1 MTNKPKTIEA
11 VRDDIISAIAEV
23 RAVARAE
30 RDDRRNHAADWLDG
44 LFVGVTDARGLRE
57 AAAEALALYGGL
69 GSFSDVGTAESARVV
84 DKLAGALQRGR
95 SWSPSGLSNQP
106 VAVRATAFIKPSR
119 WLHRPVRLVRYD
131 AYWADGRVDF
141 GVNLRRMM
149 HAVHTTDFAA
159 IDANVHAN
167 CPETGT
173 GQWVNEYGSVV
184 EGPTATEVPSANS
197 QGVRRK
203 YGVSRYQPNTKAN
216 RMWLLG
222 GGTAALGLGAFLT
235 TGPISD
241 GVAGFVGVLFCIFGL
256 ASLAGLIPKTYRPW

>member
-1 MTNKPKTIEA
+1 VTNKPKTIEA
-11 VRDDIISAIAEV
+11 VRDDVVSAIAEV

-30 RDDRRNHAADWLDG
+30 RDDRRNHTADWLDR
-44 LFVGVTDARGLRE
+44 LFVGVMDANGLRE
-57 AAAEALALYGGL
+57 AAAEALTLYGGM

-84 DKLAGALQRGR
+84 DNLAGALQRGR
-95 SWSPSGLSNQP
+95 SWSPSGLSDQP
-106 VAVRATAFIKPSR
+106 IAVRATAFIKPSR

-159 IDANVHAN
+159 IDASVHAN

-173 GQWVNEYGSVV
+173 GQWVDESGSVV
-184 EGPTATEVPSANS
+184 EGPAATEVPSANS
-197 QGVRRK
+197 QGARRK

-216 RMWLLG
+216 RMWRLG
-222 GGTAALGLGAFLT
+222 GGAAALGLGAFLT

-241 GVAGFVGVLFCIFGL
+241 GIMSFMGVLFCIFGL
-256 ASLAGLIPKTYRPW
+256 ASLAGLIPRKRR